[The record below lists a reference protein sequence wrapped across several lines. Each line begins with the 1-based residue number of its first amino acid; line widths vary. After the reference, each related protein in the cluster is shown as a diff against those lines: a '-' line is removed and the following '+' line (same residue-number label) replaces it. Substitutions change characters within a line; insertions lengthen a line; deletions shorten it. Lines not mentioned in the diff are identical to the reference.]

1 MRHLL
6 ELDTWTASD
15 IETVFEVARDYAAGG
30 GPRFDGAAVLFFPAS
45 SLRTRVTFERG
56 LAVMGLQPILF
67 PPETLDKPEA
77 LADVA
82 TYLAQWCDVAVVRH
96 DDLEVL
102 RGLAAADALPVVN
115 AMTSVN
121 HPCEVLSDLFAISEL
136 GRDIT
141 ALRYVFVGADGNIG
155 RGWAEAARALDLD
168 LIQSC
173 PPDIAMAGFEL
184 QPDLRKALAGAD
196 VIVTDPPG
204 RHTEALAPYR
214 ITREHLAL
222 AAEGHL
228 LNPCP
233 PFVRDRE
240 IAADVINT
248 PGAWVGH
255 QFKQALLPVQQAVTA
270 ICVGKR

>member
-6 ELDTWTASD
+6 ELDTWVPAD
-15 IETVFEVARDYAAGG
+15 IENVFGLAREYAAGG
-30 GPRFDGAAVLFFPAS
+30 GPRFDGAAALFFPAS

-67 PPETLDKPEA
+67 PPETLDKSEA
-77 LADVA
+77 LTDVA
-82 TYLAQWCDVAVVRH
+82 SYLAQWCDIAVVRH
-96 DDLEVL
+96 DDLATL
-102 RGLAAADALPVVN
+102 TGLAAADALPVVN

-173 PPDIAMAGFEL
+173 PPDIAIAGVEL
-184 QPDLRKALAGAD
+184 QPDLDKAIAGAD
-196 VIVTDPPG
+196 VILTDPPG
-204 RHTEALAPYR
+204 RHAEALAAYR
-214 ITREHLAL
+214 ITAAHLAL

-240 IAADVINT
+240 VAADVINT

-255 QFKQALLPVQQAVTA
+255 QFKHALLPVQQAIVA
-270 ICVGKR
+270 MCLGKP

>member
-6 ELDTWTASD
+6 ELDTWATQD
-15 IETVFEVARDYAAGG
+15 IDHVFVLAREYAAGRG
-30 GPRFDGAAVLFFPAS
+30 SRFDGAAALFFPAS

-67 PPETLDKPEA
+67 PPEVLDKPEA
-77 LADVA
+77 LTDVA
-82 TYLAQWCDVAVVRH
+82 SYLAQWCDVVVVRH
-96 DDLEVL
+96 DNLATL
-102 RGLAAADALPVVN
+102 TGLAAADALPVVN

-155 RGWAEAARALDLD
+155 RGWAEAARTLGLD

-173 PPDIAMAGFEL
+173 PPEIAMAGVEL
-184 QPDLRKALAGAD
+184 QPDLDKAMTGAD
-196 VIVTDPPG
+196 VILTDPPG
-204 RHTEALAPYR
+204 RHAEALASYR
-214 ITREHLAL
+214 ITEAHLAL
-222 AAEGHL
+222 AAHGHL

-240 IAADVINT
+240 IAAEVLDT

-255 QFKQALLPVQQAVTA
+255 EFKRALLPVQQAVVA
-270 ICVGKR
+270 LCIGAP